1 MLIAEHMEVSEKHKY
16 KKNNNNYRPVTVTGA
31 DEKES
36 FLKSQVTPNLK
47 PSQVPGLEPQPPS
60 LPPAS
65 ITGLLRGGFRCSS
78 S

>member
-47 PSQVPGLEPQPPS
+47 PSQVPG
-60 LPPAS
+60 
-65 ITGLLRGGFRCSS
+65 
-78 S
+78 